1 MIVQPAQ
8 GPKWVKNGPDALEMG
23 FLFYSRKQTWLNCT
37 AHFNAEAAF
46 TRGPQGRPPSNPY

>member
-46 TRGPQGRPPSNPY
+46 TRGP